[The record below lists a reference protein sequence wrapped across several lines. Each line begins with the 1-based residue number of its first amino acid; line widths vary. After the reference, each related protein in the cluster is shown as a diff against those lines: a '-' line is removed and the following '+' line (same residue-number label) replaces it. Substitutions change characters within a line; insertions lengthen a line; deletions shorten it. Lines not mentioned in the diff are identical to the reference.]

1 MKDHAQGIAPQP
13 AGVSCERS
21 LTLTALSGL
30 PRVAPGDDV
39 PRLILSAL
47 ERARLTLRAGDVL
60 VVTSKVFSR
69 AEGRF
74 VDLSRVEPSARA
86 VELASRVGKDPRM
99 VELILRESREV
110 SRSAPNVIIVRH
122 RLGFISANAGI
133 DLSNAAPP
141 HAALP
146 GGGPWA
152 LLLPEDPDACAR
164 RTREVLEGHAGVP
177 LGVVISDS
185 HGRPFRLG
193 TVGMALGVSGLPA
206 LHDQVGRA
214 DLDGRKLESTL
225 TATADQV
232 AGAADLVA
240 GQADEARPVILV
252 RGLSFRPVDSSA
264 AELLRE
270 PHQDLYA

>member
-1 MKDHAQGIAPQP
+1 MTDQAQRIASQP
-13 AGVSCERS
+13 AGVSCDSS
-21 LTLTALSGL
+21 LTMTALPGL
-30 PRVAPGDDV
+30 PRFAPGDDV

-47 ERARLTLRAGDVL
+47 ERAGLDLRAGDVL

-86 VELASRVGKDPRM
+86 EELAARVGKDPRM

-110 SRSAPNVIIVRH
+110 SRTAPNVIIVRH
-122 RLGFISANAGI
+122 RLGFVSANAGI

-141 HAALP
+141 HAAAP
-146 GGGPWA
+146 GSGPWA

-164 RTREVLEGHAGVP
+164 RTREVLEAHAGVS

-206 LHDQVGRA
+206 LHDQIGRA

-232 AGAADLVA
+232 AAAADLVA

-252 RGLSFRPVDSSA
+252 RGLSFRAVDSSA
-264 AELLRE
+264 AELLRQ